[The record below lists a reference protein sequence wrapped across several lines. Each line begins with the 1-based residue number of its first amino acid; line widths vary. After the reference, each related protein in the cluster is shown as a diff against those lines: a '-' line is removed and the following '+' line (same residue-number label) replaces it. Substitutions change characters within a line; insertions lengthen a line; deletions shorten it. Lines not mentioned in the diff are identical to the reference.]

1 MQSESAQIDPKK
13 EVLDPNLKQRIQMFF
28 GIENQEVDL
37 SDINFTVKIGSIVEA
52 NATQEKELTD
62 VIKSATEDEEEA
74 KEGEEKEPTSAEC
87 LRKAKLSN

>member
-37 SDINFTVKIGSIVEA
+37 SDINFTVKISSIVETNMA
-52 NATQEKELTD
+52 
-62 VIKSATEDEEEA
+62 
-74 KEGEEKEPTSAEC
+74 
-87 LRKAKLSN
+87 

>member
-37 SDINFTVKIGSIVEA
+37 SDINFTVKISSIVETNMA
-52 NATQEKELTD
+52 QEKELND
-62 VIKSATEDEEEA
+62 ILKSAIEDEEEA
-74 KEGEEKEPTSAEC
+74 KEGEEREPSSAEC